1 MGIWLLYSKRG
12 GGNFLVSGHVLR
24 ILCAT
29 GAGDD
34 DEDTVR
40 ATMMEMCCQMKKA
53 SGRCRPDSTLTNI
66 LRTMGACRALIYAD
80 ERIRR

>member
-34 DEDTVR
+34 DEDTGDDDGDVLSDEESER
-40 ATMMEMCCQMKKA
+40 KMPTRFHTDEYLEDNGGVPCAY
-53 SGRCRPDSTLTNI
+53 
-66 LRTMGACRALIYAD
+66 LR
-80 ERIRR
+80 

>member
-53 SGRCRPDSTLTNI
+53 SGRCRPDSSDEDLEDNGGVPCAF
-66 LRTMGACRALIYAD
+66 LR
-80 ERIRR
+80 

>member
-24 ILCAT
+24 ILCDT

-34 DEDTVR
+34 DEDTGDDDGDVL
-40 ATMMEMCCQMKKA
+40 
-53 SGRCRPDSTLTNI
+53 S
-66 LRTMGACRALIYAD
+66 D
-80 ERIRR
+80 EESERKMPTRFQ